1 MKWTKI
7 TLETTAEAVDL
18 ISGMLFDL
26 GIEGIEIEDNVP
38 LTEEEKKQMF
48 VDILPV
54 MNEDDNTAKI
64 SFYADPADDI
74 SSLLIRVREGIKE
87 ISEFVSVGS
96 GEISISDTEDK
107 DWLNNWKEFFKPFRI
122 DDNIVIKPTWEKLT
136 EKKPDDLVIEID
148 PGISFGTGSH
158 ETTKLC
164 ILALKKYL
172 KPGDIVLDAG
182 SGSGI
187 LSILANKLGA
197 GYVLG
202 VDIDPTATK
211 SALENAEVNR
221 IKAAEWNMREDAM
234 PDTPV
239 AFATGNII
247 EDKGIRTRIGK
258 DKFDLVVANILAD
271 VIIPLSDVI
280 RENMKDGGVFIC
292 SGIIN
297 TKEEEVKAALEKNN
311 YTINEINRMGDWVMV
326 SGTVNK
332 L

>member
-7 TLETTAEAVDL
+7 TLETTTEAVDL
-18 ISGMLFDL
+18 ISAMLYDM
-26 GIEGIEIEDNVP
+26 GIDGIEIEDNVP

-54 MNEDDNTAKI
+54 MNEDDKTAKI
-64 SFYADPADDI
+64 HFYADPAEDI
-74 SSLLIRVREGIKE
+74 SSLLIRVREGLND
-87 ISEFVSVGS
+87 ISRYVSVGS
-96 GEISISDTEDK
+96 GKISVSDTEDK
-107 DWLNNWKEFFKPFRI
+107 DWINNWKQFFKPFRV
-122 DDNIVIKPTWEKLT
+122 DENIVIKPTWEQLT
-136 EKKPDDLVIEID
+136 DKKPDDLVLEID

-164 ILALKKYL
+164 MLALKKYL
-172 KPGDIVLDAG
+172 KPGCRVLDAG

-187 LSILANKLGA
+187 LSILAHKLGA
-197 GYVLG
+197 GSVLG
-202 VDIDPTATK
+202 VDIDPLATK
-211 SALENAEVNR
+211 SALENAKVNG
-221 IKAAEWNMREDAM
+221 IDAMEWNLEENII

-239 AFATGNII
+239 AFATANII
-247 EDKGIRTRIGK
+247 EDHGIRTRIGR

-280 RENMKDGGVFIC
+280 RDNLKNGGLLIC

-297 TKEEEVKAALEKNN
+297 TKEDEVKDAFRKNN
-311 YTINEINRMGDWVMV
+311 YKILEINRMGDWVMV